1 MNSNQ
6 YRKIQSTLSLIAVVS
21 LGLALTFTV
30 EYYNLASANDLSEWG
45 RDLIPPFTYALWGV
59 SALALTAKAWGWVV
73 NRVTPH
79 R

>member
-1 MNSNQ
+1 MNINQ

-21 LGLALTFTV
+21 LGLALTLTV
-30 EYYNLASANDLSEWG
+30 EYYNLASANDLSQWG
-45 RDLIPPFTYALWGV
+45 RDWTPPLAYALWGV
-59 SALALTAKAWGWVV
+59 SALALTAKVWGWVV